1 LAARTCGKSTTDRL
15 PAFFEAENVLVGARP
30 NTHQEDSSVGQ
41 MEAFCKR
48 LGDEGSL
55 VVAPLPFPLAVEGH
69 RHDDIPYEVA

>member
-1 LAARTCGKSTTDRL
+1 
-15 PAFFEAENVLVGARP
+15 
-30 NTHQEDSSVGQ
+30 